1 MYKRILV
8 ATDGSNLSKK
18 AVCAAFD
25 MAAALGAQIYVIRVV
40 PKFVQAY
47 FDSSYYASTKDDI
60 EQVEKSWEQKAQK
73 SLDALIKSV
82 NTKQV
87 DVKTA
92 ITKSYL
98 VSDAILKVARKSNI
112 DLIVMA
118 SHGRHGLKRLLLGSE
133 TLQVLT
139 HSDIPVLVI
148 R

>member
-1 MYKRILV
+1 MYKKILV

-18 AVCAAFD
+18 AVRAAFD
-25 MAAALGAQIYVIRVV
+25 MAAALGAQVTIVQVI

-47 FDSSYYASTKDDI
+47 FDSSYYTSTKGEI
-60 EQVEKSWEQKAQK
+60 EKMEMSWEQKAQK
-73 SLDALIKSV
+73 SLDALIKSA

-87 DVKTA
+87 DVKA
-92 ITKSYL
+92 VIVKSYL
-98 VSDAILKVARKSNI
+98 VSDAILKTAKKSNI
-112 DLIVMA
+112 ELIVMA
-118 SHGRHGLKRLLLGSE
+118 SHGKHGLKRLLLGSE

>member
-18 AVCAAFD
+18 AVRSAFD
-25 MAAALGAQIYVIRVV
+25 MAAALDAQIYVVRVL
-40 PKFVQAY
+40 PRFVQAY
-47 FDSSYYASTKDDI
+47 FDSSYYASTKSDI
-60 EQVEKSWEQKAQK
+60 EKIEKSWEQKAQK

-82 NTKQV
+82 TAKKV
-87 DVKTA
+87 DVKTT
-92 ITKSYL
+92 IVKSYL
-98 VSDAILKVARKSNI
+98 VSEAILKVARKSKI

>member
-1 MYKRILV
+1 MYKKLLV

-18 AVCAAFD
+18 AVRAAFD
-25 MAAALGAQIYVIRVV
+25 VAAALGAKVYIVQVI

-47 FDSSYYASTKDDI
+47 FDSSYYASTKGEIDKM
-60 EQVEKSWEQKAQK
+60 EKSWEQKAQK
-73 SLDALIKSV
+73 SLDALIKSA

-92 ITKSYL
+92 IVKSYL
-98 VSDAILKVARKSNI
+98 VSDAILNVARKSNV

-118 SHGRHGLKRLLLGSE
+118 SHGRHGLKRLLLVSE

-139 HSDIPVLVI
+139 HSDIPVLVV

>member
-18 AVCAAFD
+18 AVRAAFD
-25 MAAALGAQIYVIRVV
+25 MAAVLGAQIHVVRVV
-40 PKFVQAY
+40 PKFVQA
-47 FDSSYYASTKDDI
+47 FLDSGYDASSKDEI
-60 EQVEKSWEQKAQK
+60 KQAEKSSEQKAQK
-73 SLDALIKSV
+73 LLDALVNSF

-87 DVKTA
+87 EVKTT
-92 ITKSYL
+92 IVRSYL
-98 VSDAILKVARKSNI
+98 VSDAILRVARKSNI

-118 SHGRHGLKRLLLGSE
+118 SHGRHGLRRLLLGSE

-139 HSDIPVLVI
+139 HSDIPVLVV

>member
-8 ATDGSNLSKK
+8 ATDGSNFSKK
-18 AVCAAFD
+18 AVRAAID
-25 MAAALGAQIYVIRVV
+25 MAAVLGAQIYIVQVL

-47 FDSSYYASTKDDI
+47 FDSSYYASTKSEI
-60 EQVEKSWEQKAQK
+60 ENIERSREQKAQK
-73 SLDALIKSV
+73 SLDALVKSV

-87 DVKTA
+87 DVKTT
-92 ITKSYL
+92 IVKSYL
-98 VSDAILKVARKSNI
+98 VSDAILKVARKSNT

>member
-18 AVCAAFD
+18 AVRAAFD
-25 MAAALGAQIYVIRVV
+25 MAAALGAQVTIVQVI

-47 FDSSYYASTKDDI
+47 FDSSYYTSTKGEI
-60 EQVEKSWEQKAQK
+60 EKMEMSWEQKAQK
-73 SLDALIKSV
+73 SLDALIKSA

-92 ITKSYL
+92 IVKSYL
-98 VSDAILKVARKSNI
+98 VSDAILKTAKKSNI
-112 DLIVMA
+112 ELIVMA

>member
-1 MYKRILV
+1 MYKNILV
-8 ATDGSNLSKK
+8 ATDGSDFSKK
-18 AVCAAFD
+18 AVRAAFD
-25 MAAALGAQIYVIRVV
+25 VAAALGAQVCIVHVL

-47 FDSSYYASTKDDI
+47 FESDNNASPASEI
-60 EQVEKSWEQKAQK
+60 ESMERSMEQKAQK
-73 SLDALIKSV
+73 SLDVLIKAS

-87 DVKTA
+87 DVKTT
-92 ITKSYL
+92 IIKSYV

-139 HSDIPVLVI
+139 HSDIPVLVV

>member
-1 MYKRILV
+1 MYKKILV

-18 AVCAAFD
+18 AVRAAFD
-25 MAAALGAQIYVIRVV
+25 MAAALGAQVTIVQVI

-47 FDSSYYASTKDDI
+47 FDSSYYTSTKGEI
-60 EQVEKSWEQKAQK
+60 EKMEMSWEQKAQK
-73 SLDALIKSV
+73 SLDALIKSA

-92 ITKSYL
+92 IVKSYL
-98 VSDAILKVARKSNI
+98 VSDAILKTAKKSNI
-112 DLIVMA
+112 ELIVMA

>member
-8 ATDGSNLSKK
+8 ATDGSNFSKK
-18 AVCAAFD
+18 AIRAAFD
-25 MAAALGAQIYVIRVV
+25 MAAVLGAQLYIVQVI

-47 FDSSYYASTKDDI
+47 FDSSYDGSTRGEI
-60 EQVEKSWEQKAQK
+60 EKVERSWEQKVQK
-73 SLDALIKSV
+73 SLDAVIKSA

-92 ITKSYL
+92 IVKSYL
-98 VSDAILKVARKSNI
+98 VSDAILKTARKSNV

>member
-8 ATDGSNLSKK
+8 ATDGSSFSKK
-18 AVCAAFD
+18 AIRAGFD
-25 MAAALGAQIYVIRVV
+25 MAAALGAQVYVVQVI

-47 FDSSYYASTKDDI
+47 FDSSYYDSTKG
-60 EQVEKSWEQKAQK
+60 EMEKMERSWEQKAQK
-73 SLDALIKSV
+73 SLDAVIKSA

-87 DVKTA
+87 EAKT
-92 ITKSYL
+92 TFVKSYL
-98 VSDAILKVARKSNI
+98 VSDAILKAAKKSNI

>member
-1 MYKRILV
+1 MYKRILA
-8 ATDGSNLSKK
+8 ATDGSSLSTK
-18 AVCAAFD
+18 AVRAACD
-25 MAAALGAQIYVIRVV
+25 LAAALGAQVTIVHVL

-47 FDSSYYASTKDDI
+47 FGSSNDASPTSEI
-60 EQVEKSWEQKAQK
+60 EKMERSLEQKVQK
-73 SLDALIKSV
+73 SLDVLVRSA
-82 NTKQV
+82 NAKQV
-87 DVKTA
+87 DVKT
-92 ITKSYL
+92 IIIKSYL

-139 HSDIPVLVI
+139 HSDIPVLVV